1 MTDARK
7 APHVRVKSHWFK
19 SESPRAAA
27 EIAGAAAFIIWRVA
41 QNAIKRMRAA
51 KFDIDAGSQ
60 YFAFSSEFLVFLVHV
75 ADRIAYERM
84 DESERV
90 AFTTALATRV
100 AETLEDNQTV
110 LLGPPRDRSYKSQ
123 FIALFNDRSS
133 DYSEFD
139 YTNAGPDFAFMRYLG
154 HRMLDIMAQKDHAWV
169 VSQIIE
175 IEAPE
180 AASIVQ
186 KSLSD
191 LLHNGPRPA
200 SARRSRVSG
209 D

>member
-1 MTDARK
+1 M
-7 APHVRVKSHWFK
+7 RVKSRWFK
-19 SESPRAAA
+19 SESPRPAA
-27 EIAGAAAFIIWRVA
+27 EIAGAAAFVIWRVA
-41 QNAIKRMRAA
+41 LNALKRMREA
-51 KFDIDAGSQ
+51 KFDIDAGPQ

-84 DESERV
+84 GESERA

-100 AETLEDNQTV
+100 AETLEGNQTE
-110 LLGPPRDRSYKSQ
+110 LLGPPRDRSYRSQ
-123 FIALFNDRSS
+123 FIALFNERSP
-133 DYSEFD
+133 DYAEFD
-139 YTNAGPDFAFMRYLG
+139 YTDAGPDFAFMRYLG
-154 HRMLDIMAQKDHAWV
+154 HRMLDILAEKDHAWV

-180 AASIVQ
+180 AVSIVQ

-191 LLHNGPRPA
+191 LLHTGSRPA
-200 SARRSRVSG
+200 SVRRSRVSG

>member
-1 MTDARK
+1 M
-7 APHVRVKSHWFK
+7 RVKSHWFK

-41 QNAIKRMRAA
+41 QDALKRMRAA

-75 ADRIAYERM
+75 ADRIAYGRM

-100 AETLEDNQTV
+100 AETIEDNQTD
-110 LLGPPRDRSYKSQ
+110 LLGPPRERSYKSQ
-123 FIALFNDRSS
+123 FIALFNERSS

-139 YTNAGPDFAFMRYLG
+139 YTCDGPDFAFMRYLG
-154 HRMLDIMAQKDHAWV
+154 HRMLDIMAEKDHAWV

-191 LLHNGPRPA
+191 LLHKGPRPT
-200 SARRSRVSG
+200 SARRNRLGG